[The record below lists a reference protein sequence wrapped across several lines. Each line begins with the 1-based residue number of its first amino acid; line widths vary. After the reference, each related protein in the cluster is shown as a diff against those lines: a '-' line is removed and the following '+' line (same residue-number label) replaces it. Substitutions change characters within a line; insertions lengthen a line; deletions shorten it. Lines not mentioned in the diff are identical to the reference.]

1 MDENENVLEKN
12 TNQNNIIK
20 EELGIK
26 ETNILFDI
34 IKTIPKYKTLIC

>member
-1 MDENENVLEKN
+1 MNKKLKEIL
-12 TNQNNIIK
+12 NI
-20 EELGIK
+20 EIK